1 MGSVALSS
9 AIAVAVLMVGMWA
22 LSARLAN
29 VSIVDLVW
37 GLAFVVVAYTSRA
50 VVDPQPPHRPAD
62 RPGHHLGIPPVG
74 LPVLAQLGDRRR
86 QALRGHAQ
94 TLR

>member
-9 AIAVAVLMVGMWA
+9 AIAVTVLMVGMWA

-37 GLAFVVVAYTSRA
+37 GLAFVVVAYTPGRWST
-50 VVDPQPPHRPAD
+50 PTPAS
-62 RPGHHLGIPPVG
+62 
-74 LPVLAQLGDRRR
+74 
-86 QALRGHAQ
+86 
-94 TLR
+94 TC